1 MKLHRDQATMSML
14 LAGCSWLCVLF
25 AITVAARTLASRT
38 HASALRSRY
47 VHHVSSACCRQLT
60 FIAQVLR

>member
-38 HASALRSRY
+38 HASARSRY
-47 VHHVSSACCRQLT
+47 VHHVSLACCRQLT